1 MRKSLLA
8 MAALMGAAV
17 LPSQAAVIRVDEDTF
32 ANMGLKL
39 QIWAQHLGKTTP
51 GGKDYND
58 FSIANA
64 RIYFSGQVNKMVQFG
79 ANLDSA
85 VYGGG
90 GTRGSHSGT
99 KESRVNDAFINL
111 KPADE
116 FQVMAGLYRLPFSRA
131 TLTDS
136 YTYYI
141 PTGYGY
147 STRGNMFVPFSIGS
161 NIANGYRDA
170 GLTFWGNVA
179 DGMLKYQIG
188 VFDGRWDH
196 VNPNGVKDNL
206 AFAGRIQFTP
216 TMLGFKGEK
225 GFTLADTYLGK
236 QNVLSIGLGYNT
248 QKWDDG
254 NGNSATAKAW
264 TVDAMW
270 EQKFGDIV
278 PNLQLGY
285 QDRKDMPAATLPGKV
300 KDRAYYVQGQL
311 LFDQVVGL
319 GKPALAI
326 RYEKLDDRTPAN
338 RDTNRTGVFLNYYIK
353 GQDAKVQL
361 GADVV
366 SLKNKAPNEKNY
378 TDWTLALQTQF

>member
-8 MAALMGAAV
+8 VAALMGAAI
-17 LPSQAAVIRVDEDTF
+17 LPAEAAVIKVDEDTF
-32 ANMGLKL
+32 ANTGLKL
-39 QIWAQHLGKTTP
+39 QIWAQRLGKTTP
-51 GGKDYND
+51 GGKDYTD

-64 RIYFSGQVNKMVQFG
+64 RLYFSGQVNKIVQFG
-79 ANLDSA
+79 ANLDFA
-85 VYGGG
+85 IGNNAQGR
-90 GTRGSHSGT
+90 TNHSGT
-99 KESRVNDAFINL
+99 ASTRVNDAFINL
-111 KPADE
+111 KLMDE

-131 TLTDS
+131 SLTDS
-136 YTYYI
+136 YTYII

-147 STRGNMFVPFSIGS
+147 SVRGNYFTPFTIGY
-161 NIANGYRDA
+161 NVQNGYRDA
-170 GLTFWGNVA
+170 GLTFWGNIA
-179 DGMLKYQIG
+179 DGLVKYQIG

-196 VNPNGVKDNL
+196 VSGDLGTKDNL

-216 TMLGFKGEK
+216 TMLGYKAEK
-225 GFTLADTYLGK
+225 GFTLADTYLGR
-236 QNVLSIGLGYNT
+236 QNVLTIGLGYNT
-248 QKWDDG
+248 QKWD
-254 NGNSATAKAW
+254 NGSGYSGTAKAW

-285 QDRKDMPAATLPGKV
+285 QDRKDIPARAPSKS

-311 LFDQVVGL
+311 LYDQVVGI

-326 RYEKLDDRTPAN
+326 RYEKLDDRTAAN

-353 GQDAKVQL
+353 GQDAKIQL

-378 TDWTLALQTQF
+378 TDWTLALQVQF

>member
-170 GLTFWGNVA
+170 GLTFWGNIA
-179 DGMLKYQIG
+179 DGMLKYQVG